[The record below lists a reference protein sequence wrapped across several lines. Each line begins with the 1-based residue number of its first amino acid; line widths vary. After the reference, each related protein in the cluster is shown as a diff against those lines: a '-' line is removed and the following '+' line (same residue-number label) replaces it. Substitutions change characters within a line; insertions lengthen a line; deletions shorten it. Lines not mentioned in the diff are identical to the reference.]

1 MTDGFQVQLVDFDDK
16 EAIGQIGAAIKQ
28 ALAEQGKGSW
38 AGTSAT
44 WLGTKAVEAINEAIG
59 GVDLLDLFG
68 SAWATAKDL
77 QSRADPVKY
86 PPGKSHYVKLGQH
99 TVRFDVK
106 PTLVISL
113 GGWSSQP
120 VAITLELSAI
130 VNAMELKI
138 RDGHIT
144 AIHGGSCDVGV
155 TMMLGGKAL
164 MKRKTLKTFT
174 LDVEHVYSTPGLR
187 LTALDAYT
195 AATPVSGPAAVVGT
209 VGGTTAG

>member
-1 MTDGFQVQLVDFDDK
+1 MTDAFRVQLVDFDDK
-16 EAIGQIGAAIKQ
+16 DTINQIGLAMKE

-38 AGTSAT
+38 VGTSAS
-44 WLGTKAVEAINEAIG
+44 WLGAKAVEAINEAVG
-59 GVDLLDLFG
+59 GIDLLDLFG
-68 SAWATAKDL
+68 TAWATANDL
-77 QSRADPVKY
+77 QSRADPAQY

-99 TVRFDVK
+99 TVQFDVK
-106 PTLVISL
+106 PTLVISI

-144 AIHGGSCDVGV
+144 AIHGGACDVGV
-155 TMMLGGKAL
+155 TMMLAGKAL

-174 LDVEHVYSTPGLR
+174 LDVEHVYAPPGLR
-187 LTALDAYT
+187 LTMVDAYAAAEPAPGPTIDMAT
-195 AATPVSGPAAVVGT
+195 AQLPARP
-209 VGGTTAG
+209 